1 MQGLVQTLSRINGY
15 IALAA
20 GVMLLMAVIAILA
33 DVAMRAFGHPL
44 GGTDELSGY
53 VMAIATAWG
62 VSYALTERAHVRI
75 ELIRNKLVPAGRAWM
90 DLLSLAAMAVTAVII
105 GWRGWGVLAS
115 TLANNSRANT
125 ALATPLAWPQ
135 TLWFAGWLWFAI
147 STLLLLICVVAF
159 MLKRDWNAVDQAA
172 GFEGEL

>member
-1 MQGLVQTLSRINGY
+1 MQGLIQILARLNGY
-15 IALAA
+15 IALTA
-20 GVMLLMAVIAILA
+20 GVMLLVTVIAILA
-33 DVAMRAFGHPL
+33 DVVMRAFGHPL

-62 VSYALTERAHVRI
+62 ASYALTERAHVRI

-90 DLLSLAAMAVTAVII
+90 DLIALAALAITAVVI

-135 TLWFAGWLWFAI
+135 TLWFAGWMWFAI
-147 STLLLLICVVAF
+147 SALVLLISVIVF
-159 MLKRDWNAVDQAA
+159 MIKRDWNAVDEAA
-172 GFEGEL
+172 GFKGEL

>member
-1 MQGLVQTLSRINGY
+1 MQSLVQTLARINGY
-15 IALAA
+15 IALIA
-20 GVMLLMAVIAILA
+20 GIMLLIAVIAILA

-62 VSYALTERAHVRI
+62 ASYALTERAHVRI
-75 ELIRNKLVPAGRAWM
+75 ELIRNKLVPAGRAWI
-90 DLLSLAAMAVTAVII
+90 DLLSLSALSITAIVI

-115 TLANNSRANT
+115 TLTNDARANT

-135 TLWFAGWLWFAI
+135 TLWFMGWLWFAI
-147 STLLLLICVVAF
+147 SAIILLASVMVF
-159 MLKRDWNAVDQAA
+159 MVKRDWSAVDEAA
-172 GFEGEL
+172 GFKGEL

>member
-1 MQGLVQTLSRINGY
+1 MQSFVQILVRINGY
-15 IALAA
+15 MALAA
-20 GVMLLMAVIAILA
+20 GTLLLVAVIVILA

-53 VMAIATAWG
+53 AMAIATAWG
-62 VSYALTERAHVRI
+62 ASYALTERAHVRI

-90 DLLSLAAMAVTAVII
+90 DLISLGALAITAVVI

-115 TLANNSRANT
+115 TLANDSRANT

-135 TLWFAGWLWFAI
+135 TLWFAGWLWFAV
-147 STLLLLICVVAF
+147 SALLLLISVMAF
-159 MLKRDWNAVDQAA
+159 MFERDWTAVEDAA
-172 GFEGEL
+172 GFKGEL